1 MPDSVSTAHNAT
13 NATRDLESELE
24 AGQEGKIREI
34 VMDNVD
40 PEPMVCQI
48 AKCIH
53 FLTADVE
60 VHTFFHVSLLLYLK
74 FLGCIQKSK
83 GEVSSEQLIATLK
96 SEKEELGSSLSKE
109 KLQSIQLKQELTEAE
124 ARNTDLYKVISRHI

>member
-1 MPDSVSTAHNAT
+1 M
-13 NATRDLESELE
+13 
-24 AGQEGKIREI
+24 
-34 VMDNVD
+34 
-40 PEPMVCQI
+40 
-48 AKCIH
+48 
-53 FLTADVE
+53 
-60 VHTFFHVSLLLYLK
+60 K